1 VLELRK
7 ETETEETNAEEAERG
22 RFRQPE
28 DEQPWARGGS
38 LAGRAALP
46 GTGNSR
52 ALPVRAT
59 RVAAHHH
66 PAEELAS
73 ADGRGGGDGTLPG
86 LCAGADAGAVPQFG
100 DLIWQKKGRRVRS
113 RRP

>member
-59 RVAAHHH
+59 GGRLITILPKNWH
-66 PAEELAS
+66 PPMAEAEAT
-73 ADGRGGGDGTLPG
+73 ARCPD
-86 LCAGADAGAVPQFG
+86 CAPAQTQA
-100 DLIWQKKGRRVRS
+100 RS
-113 RRP
+113 RNSAT

>member
-1 VLELRK
+1 MLELRK

-38 LAGRAALP
+38 LAGRAAGHGQQQSTVCP
-46 GTGNSR
+46 GHRG
-52 ALPVRAT
+52 
-59 RVAAHHH
+59 AAHNH

-73 ADGRGGGDGTLPG
+73 ADGRGEGNGTLPE

-100 DLIWQKKGRRVRS
+100 HLIWQKKGRRVRS